1 MPFINLPPVL
11 STIMD
16 ELDKRIRRLETSYRF
31 NVPIIN
37 GNPSNLNN
45 GDMWINSA
53 DGKLY
58 VRYNNL
64 NKVVATL

>member
-31 NVPIIN
+31 NVPIVN
-37 GNPSNLNN
+37 GIPTNLNN

-53 DGKLY
+53 NGKLY
-58 VRYNNL
+58 VHYNNTNHQIANL
-64 NKVVATL
+64 